1 MGFLQTVYG
10 VFLRPIST
18 FRDLNFNYSPAVL
31 MQGLF
36 ALAMGIFIS
45 QSFEL
50 HDVVG
55 SLLKWFC
62 INSLI
67 FLTAYVFIAEGKDY
81 WKLISLMAFA
91 NLPVIFYAP
100 LELLASANAFIAI
113 FLKLAVEVWVFNLNL
128 IALSTIFSIR
138 RKRMILLY
146 LAAALWII
154 FFVVNFV
161 VEMTASIK
169 ELL

>member
-1 MGFLQTVYG
+1 
-10 VFLRPIST
+10 
-18 FRDLNFNYSPAVL
+18 
-31 MQGLF
+31 
-36 ALAMGIFIS
+36 
-45 QSFEL
+45 
-50 HDVVG
+50 
-55 SLLKWFC
+55 
-62 INSLI
+62 
-67 FLTAYVFIAEGKDY
+67 
-81 WKLISLMAFA
+81 
-91 NLPVIFYAP
+91 
-100 LELLASANAFIAI
+100 LASANAFIAI